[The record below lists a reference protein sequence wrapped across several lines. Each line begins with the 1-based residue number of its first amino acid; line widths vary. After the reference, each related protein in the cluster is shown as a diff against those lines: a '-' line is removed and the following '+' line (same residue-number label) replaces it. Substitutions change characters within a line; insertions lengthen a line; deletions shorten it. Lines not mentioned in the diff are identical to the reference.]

1 MGTAP
6 ETARTERRHGRPV
19 ALRAARALIGGVAR
33 QDWWVVVR
41 DGLIEEARPS
51 RPGGVEEIELA
62 GMDLIPGLVDLHS
75 DCLELKTRPRPG
87 MVLPLEAGI
96 LELDTEAASNG
107 ITTHHLCVC
116 VDEDPSKFRNVGR
129 TAATVRALESI
140 HDELRVEHRIHL
152 RVEMTCDGMEATAA
166 MAGSPVVGLLSY
178 MVHIPGMGQFRDRR
192 AWEAYYGRR
201 VRDGKSP
208 EDEVARRMADLDKIA
223 GRRRR
228 VAEIAR
234 EHGLVLAAHDD
245 DSEEAAR
252 LSLELGATISEFPV
266 IAEAAATARS
276 LGLGTVM
283 GAPNARR
290 GRSQHEGNL
299 SAREAL
305 RAGLLSGLAS
315 DYHPASLIAA
325 AYQLSDERECSWT
338 EAVALV
344 TSGPADMARLADRGR
359 IDLGARA
366 DLAAVGRRAGQ
377 PSVAQVWVA
386 GREVFGPGR

>member
-1 MGTAP
+1 MATAP
-6 ETARTERRHGRPV
+6 GTPRAEPRVARPV
-19 ALRAARALIGGVAR
+19 ALRAARVLAGGVAR

-41 DGLIEEARPS
+41 DGVIEEVGPHRPD
-51 RPGGVEEIELA
+51 GVDEVELA

-96 LELDTEAASNG
+96 LELDTEAAANG

-129 TAATVRALESI
+129 TAATVRALESV
-140 HDELRVEHRIHL
+140 HDELRVDHRIHL
-152 RVEMTCDGMEATAA
+152 RVEMTCDGMEAAA
-166 MAGSPVVGLLSY
+166 EMAGSPVVGLLSY
-178 MVHIPGMGQFRDRR
+178 MVHIPGMGQFRDRQQ
-192 AWEAYYGRR
+192 WEAYYGRR
-201 VRDGKSP
+201 VGDGKDP
-208 EDEVARRMADLDKIA
+208 EDEVARRMADLDKID

-252 LSLELGATISEFPV
+252 LSLELGASISEFPV
-266 IAEAAATARS
+266 IAEAAAAACS

-290 GRSQHEGNL
+290 GSSQHEGNL
-299 SAREAL
+299 SARAAL
-305 RAGLLSGLAS
+305 HEGLLTGLAS
-315 DYHPASLIAA
+315 DYHPASLVAA
-325 AYQLSDERECSWT
+325 AYQLADERECSWT

-344 TSGPADMARLADRGR
+344 TSGPARMARLADRGS
-359 IDLGARA
+359 IEPGMRA
-366 DLAAVGRRAGQ
+366 DLAAVGRRAAR